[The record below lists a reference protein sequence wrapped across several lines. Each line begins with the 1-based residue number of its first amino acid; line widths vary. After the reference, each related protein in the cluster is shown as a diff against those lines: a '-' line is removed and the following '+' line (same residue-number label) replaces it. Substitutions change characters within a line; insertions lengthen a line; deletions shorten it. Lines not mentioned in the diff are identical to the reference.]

1 MAHAYA
7 LAAELARP
15 VARGYLTLT
24 EAHTAMLTGTV
35 AAERLGKLGRYK
47 ATDVYH
53 LQQHILGLHLAR
65 LETKRAM
72 TEAQIKR
79 RIRPLIALRKPRNV
93 LLAEAHDVN
102 GAEGF
107 PFDEPAVADIA
118 ASEVYRAVQARGA
131 RHAR

>member
-47 ATDVYH
+47 AVDVYR
-53 LQQHILGLHLAR
+53 LQQHILGLR
-65 LETKRAM
+65 LEQLENKRAD
-72 TEAQIKR
+72 AVS
-79 RIRPLIALRKPRNV
+79 RIRRRVREHIAIGKPRNAV
-93 LLAEAHDVN
+93 RAEAHDVN
-102 GAEGF
+102 GAAGF
-107 PFDEPAVADIA
+107 PLDEPDVTAIADIA
-118 ASEVYRAVQARGA
+118 VYHAG
-131 RHAR
+131 RHRHG